1 MSKGEIQFIVSF
13 VLGMAFFWLSGKA
26 TTLLP
31 PVSNQALA
39 QTVGI
44 AVSAGVYGLG
54 MAGLAAITLG
64 AKRSLKAI
72 LLAAV
77 LAMVL
82 AELTAQFVLKAL
94 VPIAQG
100 NNGLAILMFI
110 LYLLFGLYYVAGNF
124 TARRLA

>member
-1 MSKGEIQFIVSF
+1 MSKAEIQFLISF

-26 TTLLP
+26 TALLP
-31 PVSNQALA
+31 VMNNQLLA
-39 QTVGI
+39 QIVGI
-44 AVSAGVYGLG
+44 TVSAGVYGLG
-54 MAGLAAITLG
+54 MAALAAVTLG

-72 LLAAV
+72 LVAAV
-77 LAMVL
+77 IAMVL
-82 AELTAQFVLKAL
+82 AEVTAQFLLKAL